1 MPKMKTHKGAKKR
14 FSVTGTG
21 KVRRL
26 KAFKSHILTK
36 KTSKRKRRLRQAT
49 TIKTPGEAKN
59 IKRLIQASG
68 RATMPRVRSNVAR
81 LKRKKQVMKAARG
94 AFGARS
100 KLWKAA
106 KENVERGWKFAY
118 RDRKNKKR
126 DFRRL
131 WVVRIN
137 AGAHQ
142 HGMSYSVFMHGLKK
156 AGIEI
161 DRKVLSDIAIN
172 DPAGFGAL
180 AEKVKSALEAA

>member
-1 MPKMKTHKGAKKR
+1 
-14 FSVTGTG
+14 
-21 KVRRL
+21 
-26 KAFKSHILTK
+26 
-36 KTSKRKRRLRQAT
+36 
-49 TIKTPGEAKN
+49 
-59 IKRLIQASG
+59 
-68 RATMPRVRSNVAR
+68 MPRVRSNVVR

-106 KENVERGWKFAY
+106 KENVERGWKYAY

-131 WVVRIN
+131 WITRIN

-142 HGMSYSVFMHGLKK
+142 NDLSYSKFMNGLRK

-161 DRKVLSDIAIN
+161 DRKILADLAVH
-172 DPAGFGAL
+172 DPAAFTAL
-180 AEKVKSALEAA
+180 AEKARSALNAASSNWSNYFVEANGRRCDIPALPPIFLVFGSVGKTRISRINVPLSLAISCL